1 MQRQEF
7 RHLISVEDARK
18 LVDSLDIPTRTQ
30 TIPLIRTCGSYLA
43 EHIYSTVDV
52 PAFSRASM
60 DGYAVIASDTYAARE
75 DAPVALKIIGSIA
88 AGDTSTLSVIGN
100 SAVDIATGAVM
111 PAGANAVVM
120 VEYTDLPD
128 GNGSYNGNCNDNYND
143 TDTVLVKRAV
153 SPNENIM
160 HAGSDIMVGE
170 MILSEGTHITSREI
184 GVLAAVGLAEVAVR
198 CMRIGIV
205 STGNEL
211 AAPGTI
217 LSDAKIYDSNSYA
230 IAAAAKECG
239 AQVVLYG
246 IVSDSFDSMRD
257 ILTKAS
263 AECDLILTSGGT
275 SAGTSDILHKHLEV
289 EGEILAHGINIKP
302 GKPVVIARYHDTI
315 IFGLPG
321 YPTSALTIFN
331 EFVASKIKACLNP
344 ARTGRASS
352 LGSGL
357 GTGKGKDK
365 DQKDYKEGRICAILS
380 EDVRSDG
387 RMSLQPVSLVRGRA
401 YPVHKGSGAV
411 TTLTDADGFIE
422 IPADIEYVEEGTQ
435 VYVTPFGHVETPD
448 LLFVGSNCL
457 GLDVLRRIMPV
468 TMRVIN
474 AGSTGGISAIRHK
487 RADIAGIHLL
497 AEDGTYN
504 LTYAKDIPDTV
515 LIKGYVRDQGF
526 IMRDDAYQTAQE
538 VLSNMTLGH
547 LTLINRNAGSGT
559 RILLD
564 SMLKTKARED
574 GIDFATLCEDI
585 RGYDSYARTHSAVAS
600 YVKLGKADVGVGIR
614 SVATMHGL
622 HFIDLRCEEYDFLM
636 CRDVLES
643 DLGRCFIESLKSK
656 EFADSLPEGLKVSVQ
671 TGEIVDNSLPTTGG
685 RYTLSD
691 R

>member
-18 LVDSLDIPTRTQ
+18 LVDSLDIHTRTK
-30 TIPLIRTCGSYLA
+30 TIPLIHTCGSYLA

-60 DGYAVIASDTYAARE
+60 DGYAVIASNTYTARE
-75 DAPVALKIIGSIA
+75 DAPVVLKIIGTIA
-88 AGDTSTLSVIGN
+88 AGDTSTLSITDN
-100 SAVDIATGAVM
+100 TAADIATGAVM
-111 PAGANAVVM
+111 PSGANAVVM
-120 VEYTDLPD
+120 VEYTDIAED
-128 GNGSYNGNCNDNYND
+128 NGKDKDNQNHNDIA
-143 TDTVLVKRAV
+143 LVKRAV

-160 HAGSDIMVGE
+160 HAGSDIMIGE
-170 MILSEGTHITSREI
+170 MVLSEGTHLTSREI
-184 GVLAAVGLAEVAVR
+184 GVLAAVGLSEVAVR
-198 CMRIGIV
+198 CLRIGIV

-211 AAPGTI
+211 AAPGTT

-239 AQVVLYG
+239 AEVVLYG

-275 SAGTSDILHKHLEV
+275 SAGTSDILHKHLED
-289 EGEILAHGINIKP
+289 EGEILVHGINIKP
-302 GKPVVIARYHDTI
+302 GKPVVIARYRDTT

-331 EFVASKIKACLNP
+331 EFVAPKIRACLNP
-344 ARTGRASS
+344 ARTGGVSGA
-352 LGSGL
+352 GL
-357 GTGKGKDK
+357 GKGD
-365 DQKDYKEGRICAILS
+365 DKDYKNHKDGKICAILS

-422 IPADIEYVEEGTQ
+422 IPADVEYVEEGTK

-457 GLDVLRRIMPV
+457 GLDALRRIMPA

-497 AEDGTYN
+497 SEDGTYN
-504 LTYAKDIPDTV
+504 LTYAKDIPDAV

-526 IMRDDAYQTAQE
+526 IMRDDAYATAE
-538 VLSNMTLGH
+538 DVLSNMTLGH
-547 LTLINRNAGSGT
+547 ITLINRNAGSGT

-564 SMLKTKARED
+564 SMLKAKAREN
-574 GIDFATLCEDI
+574 GIDFATLCGNI
-585 RGYDSYARTHSAVAS
+585 KGYDSYARTHSAVAS

-614 SVATMHGL
+614 SVATMHSL
-622 HFIDLRCEEYDFLM
+622 RFIDLRCEEYDFLM
-636 CRDVLES
+636 RRDVLES
-643 DLGRCFIESLKSK
+643 DVGRCFLESLKSK
-656 EFADSLPEGLKVSVQ
+656 EFADSLPEGLKVSAQ
-671 TGEIVDNSLPTTGG
+671 TGEIVDL
-685 RYTLSD
+685 
-691 R
+691 